1 MRSILLVLLIALIA
15 LLFTVPKTLLPIGVK
30 SLIWIVDICV
40 ISWTIVCG
48 LVGVL
53 AWAFGFTFTVKLAT
67 GVWILLF
74 ILNCIFKK

>member
-15 LLFTVPKTLLPIGVK
+15 FLFTVPNKLLPIGVR
-30 SLIWIVDICV
+30 SLIWIMDICV
-40 ISWTIVCG
+40 ISWAIVCG